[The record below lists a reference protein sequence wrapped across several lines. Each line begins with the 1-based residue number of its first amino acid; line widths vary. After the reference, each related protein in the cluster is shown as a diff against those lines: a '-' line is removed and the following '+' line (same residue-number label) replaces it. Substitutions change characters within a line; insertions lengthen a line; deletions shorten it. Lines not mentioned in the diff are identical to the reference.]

1 MHPTETPRSNSHG
14 LLKRISLVG
23 LAAVTV
29 IHTTSCGFIV
39 SGSQTISLNS
49 DPQGAEVKMDGMTQG
64 VTPTNVRVSR
74 RDEPIFIFEKEGYQT
89 VQKATERKPNTYFV
103 LDIIGGVLILVPFIG
118 LLGAGDWDID
128 PGNISV
134 VMQPKK
140 DEPRT
145 ATISVSPSTS
155 GTTTT
160 GDSRT
165 MNVQIKLDSDTINAG
180 DTLKVT
186 VVMVPEGGATAT
198 PPPTVDIYIH
208 KDDKDLGQKEA
219 KARRTSDGNFEA
231 ETEFKIPDIV
241 KEGQYEVRVVVPPQP
256 GAAAT
261 KTVTVNQ

>member
-1 MHPTETPRSNSHG
+1 MHPTQTPRDTAG
-14 LLKRISLVG
+14 LAKRITCLSLG
-23 LAAVTV
+23 AVV
-29 IHTTSCGFIV
+29 LIHTTSCGLIV
-39 SGSQTISLNS
+39 SGNQTISLNS

-64 VTPTNVRVSR
+64 QTPTSVRVSR
-74 RDEPIFIFEKEGYQT
+74 RDEPIFTFEKEGYKT
-89 VQKATERKPNTYFV
+89 VQKSTEREPNTYFI

-118 LLGAGDWDID
+118 LLGAGDWDIE

-134 VMQPKK
+134 VMDKK
-140 DEPRT
+140 APETRT
-145 ATISVSPSTS
+145 ATINVIPQTGT
-155 GTTTT
+155 GTTTGT
-160 GDSRT
+160 P

-186 VVMVPEGGATAT
+186 VVMVPEGGSTAT

-219 KARRTSDGNFEA
+219 KARRTSDGNYEA
-231 ETEFKIPDIV
+231 ETEFKIPEIV
-241 KEGQYEVRVVVPPQP
+241 KEGEYEVRVVVPPQA